1 MVASACLLLEHAAT
15 ASRRFEGDW
24 RGFMRLDL
32 DGDGCIS
39 FDEYLI
45 ANTGDTIDSIQTNG
59 FVTVLRSE
67 PHKPLLPSH
76 VPEIPKREQNDAEA
90 KFRMLTADDGEASS
104 WSPKS
109 TLKWSRS
116 EEPFDLSAASSG
128 SAAVYNETSLNEAIQ
143 DAAVETIT
151 VQSDIRPSHVLN
163 EISYRS
169 LAIIGECPDALCDIT
184 AGHKSKVFIL
194 INAVVTLKLLRL
206 TEGNATGGVV
216 TSAESCGG
224 AAWVRQ
230 SILQIKNCTFFN
242 NT

>member
-15 ASRRFEGDW
+15 ASQRFEGDW

-45 ANTGDTIDSIQTNG
+45 ANTGDTINSIQTNG

-76 VPEIPKREQNDAEA
+76 VPEIPKREQNDSEA

-128 SAAVYNETSLNEAIQ
+128 SAAVYNETSLNEGARYTTPGYKTGSVCCLTYLRAWPHGG
-143 DAAVETIT
+143 DRLG
-151 VQSDIRPSHVLN
+151 SDRTDVSCVMRTP
-163 EISYRS
+163 EI
-169 LAIIGECPDALCDIT
+169 
-184 AGHKSKVFIL
+184 
-194 INAVVTLKLLRL
+194 
-206 TEGNATGGVV
+206 
-216 TSAESCGG
+216 
-224 AAWVRQ
+224 
-230 SILQIKNCTFFN
+230 
-242 NT
+242 